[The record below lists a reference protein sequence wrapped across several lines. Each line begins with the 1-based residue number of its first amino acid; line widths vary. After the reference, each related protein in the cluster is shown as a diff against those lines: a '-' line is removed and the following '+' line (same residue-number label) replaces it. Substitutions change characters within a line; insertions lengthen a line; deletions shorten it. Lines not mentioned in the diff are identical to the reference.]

1 MTILEVLIQMRDDIK
16 AWCVT
21 NFNAKQEQID
31 AKAGKIVEGE
41 IFTSLPGTAGTG
53 AEIFNNYTNNV
64 AVGMYSHAEGNGT
77 IATGDYS
84 HAEGSYTKAT
94 GKYSHA
100 EGSWTNAHQAS
111 HAEGEKTMASGF
123 ASHAEGCS
131 TTASGTYSHAE
142 GFNTTASGNNSH
154 AEGDN
159 TIASGY
165 TSHAA
170 GYYTTANNYQYV
182 VGKYSATRTAPTAEG
197 QDTTYEDGIFIVG
210 NGTAD
215 DNSSRT
221 NALRVSS
228 GGRCYSGRFVAGTA
242 DFAEL
247 FEWSDGNTED
257 EDRRGLF
264 VAFDGDKIKLA
275 NADDDYFGVV
285 SGTPAFIGNSA
296 SEEWCDK
303 YLTDVFGTRLSQEVE
318 IPEKIDEETGEVLVP
333 AHTVTQFIINPEYDP
348 NKPYVMRENR
358 KEWDTIGL
366 CGQVVVVDDGT
377 CFAGGY
383 CKPSHDGIG
392 TAADN
397 GYRVMKRIDETHI
410 KVLVK

>member
-31 AKAGKIVEGE
+31 AKAGKIVEGQT
-41 IFTSLPGTAGTG
+41 FTFDNGVSITAQTG
-53 AEIFNNYTNNV
+53 AEIFNAYNQNIARGV
-64 AVGMYSHAEGNGT
+64 YSHAEGYDTQAYGN
-77 IATGDYS
+77 YS
-84 HAEGSYTKAT
+84 HAEGQATYATGGWSHAEGLNTDSRGEHSHAEGYNTQAYGQNSHTEGNNTKAT
-94 GKYSHA
+94 G
-100 EGSWTNAHQAS
+100 QAS
-111 HAEGEKTMASGF
+111 HAEG
-123 ASHAEGCS
+123 
-131 TTASGTYSHAE
+131 YY
-142 GFNTTASGNNSH
+142 TTASGNY
-154 AEGDN
+154 A
-159 TIASGY
+159 
-165 TSHAA
+165 HAA

-348 NKPYVMRENR
+348 NKAYVMRENR